1 MLIVWSRRWRSLQ
14 TILSRFSH
22 VQMIQNLL
30 LSVSILL
37 PEAPAVTCAEVYW
50 LTQQG
55 GLRQANLRVA
65 RVTLHRHDAA

>member
-50 LTQQG
+50 LTQQ
-55 GLRQANLRVA
+55 ANLRVA